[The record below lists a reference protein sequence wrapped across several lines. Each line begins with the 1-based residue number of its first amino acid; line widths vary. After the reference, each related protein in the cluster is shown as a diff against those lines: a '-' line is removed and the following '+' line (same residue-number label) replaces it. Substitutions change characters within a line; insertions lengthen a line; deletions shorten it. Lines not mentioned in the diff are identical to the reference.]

1 VRICRYAP
9 ADLLWCVRRVNET
22 MMRGRAASTS
32 TGVPV
37 HAATAPIGRPTC
49 SILGCCSFCQ
59 VITDRSQIIK
69 ISMLFLRCST
79 AIDDVFFR
87 RSLVLPN
94 WLPNDFRKL
103 LLHPPV
109 TKLLRAHGEVRV
121 LNKSLRYTGPDGGQT
136 DRQEKPFWA
145 ALYGLF
151 LGIVQRTLHL
161 KLWPSCV

>member
-1 VRICRYAP
+1 
-9 ADLLWCVRRVNET
+9 
-22 MMRGRAASTS
+22 M
-32 TGVPV
+32 PV

-109 TKLLRAHGEVRV
+109 TKLLRAHGELRV

-136 DRQEKPFWA
+136 DRQRRET
-145 ALYGLF
+145 F
-151 LGIVQRTLHL
+151 LGRCLPYFPRYCTTYATPQIMAQLRMTRFAWHNGLYYFV
-161 KLWPSCV
+161 PSFPAQYGCMGM

>member
-1 VRICRYAP
+1 
-9 ADLLWCVRRVNET
+9 
-22 MMRGRAASTS
+22 M
-32 TGVPV
+32 
-37 HAATAPIGRPTC
+37 HAVLP
-49 SILGCCSFCQ
+49 
-59 VITDRSQIIK
+59 
-69 ISMLFLRCST
+69 
-79 AIDDVFFR
+79 IDDVFFR

-109 TKLLRAHGEVRV
+109 TKLLRAHGELRV
-121 LNKSLRYTGPDGGQT
+121 NKSLSTPDRTADRQT

-151 LGIVQRTLHL
+151 LGIVLRTLHL